1 MKKTIGMRIKECRMK
16 LGMTQQDLAD
26 ALYIP
31 KTTVSS
37 YERDVVDMKMG
48 TIKELA
54 KALHT
59 TAGYL
64 IDGEKAEFAE
74 DVLSVAMMLQGLP
87 VEFRRVAMEQVKVLS
102 GLVGAELFAK
112 AVESKI

>member
-1 MKKTIGMRIKECRMK
+1 MEKTIGKRIKECRMK
-16 LGMTQQDLAD
+16 MGMTQQDLAD

-48 TIKELA
+48 IIKEMA
-54 KALHT
+54 KVLHT

-64 IDGEKAEFAE
+64 IDGEKVELDEA
-74 DVLSVAMMLQGLP
+74 VMQVAMLMQEMPEEL
-87 VEFRRVAMEQVKVLS
+87 RRVAMEQVRVLMT
-102 GLVGAELFAK
+102 L
-112 AVESKI
+112 KIDNLLRCANL

>member
-1 MKKTIGMRIKECRMK
+1 MEKAIGMRIRECRTK
-16 LGMTQQDLAD
+16 LGMTQQDLAEVMFV
-26 ALYIP
+26 P
-31 KTTVSS
+31 KTTISS

-64 IDGEKAEFAE
+64 IDGEKAEFDE
-74 DVLSVAMMLQGLP
+74 DVLRVAMMLQEMPDEL
-87 VEFRRVAMEQVKVLS
+87 RKVAVEQVKALS
-102 GLVGAELFAK
+102 GLIG
-112 AVESKI
+112 

>member
-1 MKKTIGMRIKECRMK
+1 MEKTIGQRIKECRKK
-16 LGMTQQDLAD
+16 LGMTQQELAD
-26 ALYIP
+26 ILYIP

-59 TAGYL
+59 TAGFL
-64 IDGEKAEFAE
+64 IDGEAAEFDE
-74 DVLSVAMMLQGLP
+74 DVLSVAMMLKGMPEEL
-87 VEFRRVAMEQVKVLS
+87 RRVAMEQVKVLG
-102 GLVGAELFAK
+102 GLINDV
-112 AVESKI
+112 

>member
-1 MKKTIGMRIKECRMK
+1 MERMMEKTVGQRIKECRMK

-26 ALYIP
+26 AMFVP
-31 KTTVSS
+31 KTTISS

-54 KALHT
+54 KVLHI

-64 IDGEKAEFAE
+64 IDGEKEEFDE
-74 DVLSVAMMLQGLP
+74 DVLRVVMMLQGMPKEL
-87 VEFRRVAMEQVKVLS
+87 RRVAVEQVKVLS
-102 GLVGAELFAK
+102 GFESGANR
-112 AVESKI
+112 

>member
-1 MKKTIGMRIKECRMK
+1 MEKTIGMRIKECRMK

-26 ALYIP
+26 SLYIP

-48 TIKELA
+48 IIKELA
-54 KALHT
+54 KVLYT

-64 IDGEKAEFAE
+64 IDGEKVELDE
-74 DVLSVAMMLQGLP
+74 NVMQVAMLLQEMPEEL
-87 VEFRRVAMEQVKVLS
+87 RRVAVEQVRVLS
-102 GLVGAELFAK
+102 RVK
-112 AVESKI
+112 MN

>member
-1 MKKTIGMRIKECRMK
+1 MNKTIGQRIKECRKK

-54 KALHT
+54 KALNT
-59 TAGYL
+59 TVGYL
-64 IDGEKAEFAE
+64 IDGEKAEFDE
-74 DVLSVAMMLQGLP
+74 DVICVAMMLQEMPEEL
-87 VEFRRVAMEQVKVLS
+87 RKVAVEQVKVLN
-102 GLVGAELFAK
+102 GIGK
-112 AVESKI
+112 PH

>member
-1 MKKTIGMRIKECRMK
+1 MEKTIGMRIKECRMK

-26 ALYIP
+26 VLYIP
-31 KTTVSS
+31 KTTISS

-64 IDGEKAEFAE
+64 IDGEPVEFDE
-74 DVLSVAMMLQGLP
+74 DVLSVAMMLQGMPEKL
-87 VEFRRVAMEQVKVLS
+87 RKVAVEQVMV
-102 GLVGAELFAK
+102 LVGLGQCGER
-112 AVESKI
+112 

>member
-1 MKKTIGMRIKECRMK
+1 MEKTVGQRIKECRLK

-48 TIKELA
+48 IIKEMA

-64 IDGEKAEFAE
+64 IDGEKGELDA
-74 DVLSVAMMLQGLP
+74 DVMQVARMMQEMP
-87 VEFRRVAMEQVKVLS
+87 VELRRVAMEQVKTLK
-102 GLVGAELFAK
+102 ELLK
-112 AVESKI
+112 